1 MVMLIN
7 VILVIFCTLMMRCQ
21 LGYLAIA
28 AGNNPYFFNT
38 FGLSYNRVF
47 CTGVIIANGLAGLS
61 GYLVSQTM
69 FFADIHMGLGK
80 VLFTLVALMIGRLLI
95 PSNRALFIVPFVGAT
110 VQVLVQQLLLRI
122 GFNLNYF
129 SLVHGIILL
138 ALIAIAHRTQR
149 NQLAEIGL

>member
-1 MVMLIN
+1 
-7 VILVIFCTLMMRCQ
+7 MRCQ

-28 AGNNPYFFNT
+28 AGSNPNFFGT

-47 CTGVIIANGLAGLS
+47 CTSVIVANGLAGLS

-95 PSNRALFIVPFVGAT
+95 QSNRALFVAPLLGTT
-110 VQVLVQQLLLRI
+110 VQVCMQQVLLRI

-129 SLVHGIILL
+129 SLVHSIILL
-138 ALIAIAHRTQR
+138 LLIAVAHHTGNRT
-149 NQLAEIGL
+149 LSDMGL